1 MTNEDQPSAWSRYLR
16 PTLASLTAY
25 DVPPMEAE
33 ARLHA
38 NECPEPWP
46 QEVLDALAEVIK
58 GIGLGRYPDTSAR
71 SLRKVLG
78 ERHGC
83 DPDRV
88 VLGNG
93 SDEIIY
99 FLAIALAGG
108 PGATPAV
115 VLPTPTFVMYAHIA
129 KVIGLEIREVP
140 LDEQLQLD
148 ETGMRAALADNAA
161 LCFLARP
168 NNPTGTLFDA
178 ELVRQLIADHPATV
192 FVIDEAYSA
201 YAPGTSLWTADGPDN
216 QVHMSTLSKV
226 GLASLRVGYGI
237 ACPELARELNKVRP
251 PYNISQTSMALAEA
265 VLTRFSHVQNEM
277 VARTI
282 ANRDRLAK
290 ILAKIPGA
298 RSFPSAGNL
307 ILVRIGEG
315 ASRLHKQLA
324 AQGVLVRDVSTVPGV
339 RGCLRV
345 SVGASEDLDLL
356 ERALAVA
363 TASDGG

>member
-1 MTNEDQPSAWSRYLR
+1 MSKQDAPPAWSCHLR
-16 PTLASLTAY
+16 PTLAGLTAY
-25 DVPPMEAE
+25 DVIPMEAQ

-46 QEVLDALAEVIK
+46 QEVIDELAEVIK
-58 GIGLGRYPDTSAR
+58 GISLGRYPDTSAR

-78 ERHGC
+78 ERHRC

-93 SDEIIY
+93 SDDIIY
-99 FLAIALAGG
+99 FLCIAMSGK

-115 VLPTPTFVMYAHIA
+115 VLPSPTFVMYTHIA
-129 KVIGLEIREVP
+129 RVIGLEIREVP
-140 LDEQLQLD
+140 LDDDLQLD
-148 ETGMRAALADNAA
+148 EAGMRSALADAAA

-168 NNPTGTLFDA
+168 NNPTGSVFDA
-178 ELVRQLIADHPATV
+178 DLVGRLVADHPKTV
-192 FVIDEAYSA
+192 FVIDEAYAA
-201 YAPGTSLWTADGPDN
+201 YAPGTSLWNPDLPEN

-237 ACPELARELNKVRP
+237 ASPALALELNKIRP
-251 PYNISQTSMALAEA
+251 PYNISQTSMALAET
-265 VLTRFSHVQNEM
+265 VLTRFSHVQDEM
-277 VARTI
+277 VSRTI
-282 ANRDRLAK
+282 ANRHRLQG

-298 RSFPSAGNL
+298 QPFPSAGNL
-307 ILVRIGEG
+307 VLVRVGEN
-315 ASRLHKQLA
+315 ASRLRKQLA
-324 AQGVLVRDVSTVPGV
+324 AQGVLVRDVSSIPGV

-345 SVGASEDLDLL
+345 SVGTSADLDLL

-363 TASDGG
+363 EASNGG

>member
-1 MTNEDQPSAWSRYLR
+1 MSNEDAPSAWSRHLR
-16 PTLASLTAY
+16 PTLANLTAY
-25 DVPPMEAE
+25 DVPPMEAQ

-46 QEVLDALAEVIK
+46 QEVLDALAEVIR
-58 GIGLGRYPDTSAR
+58 GIDLARYPDTSAR

-99 FLAIALAGG
+99 FLCIALSGR
-108 PGATPAV
+108 PGATPTV

-129 KVIGLEIREVP
+129 SVIGFEVREAP
-140 LDEQLQLD
+140 LDEDLQLD
-148 ETGMRAALADNAA
+148 EDGMRAALADDPA

-168 NNPTGTLFDA
+168 NNPTGTVFDA
-178 ELVRQLIADHPATV
+178 GLVRRLVADHPATV
-192 FVIDEAYSA
+192 FVIDEAYAA
-201 YAPGTSLWTADGPDN
+201 YAPGTSLWTPDLPDN

-226 GLASLRVGYGI
+226 GLASLRIGYGI
-237 ACPELARELNKVRP
+237 ASPDLALELNKVRP
-251 PYNISQTSMALAEA
+251 PYNISQTSMALAET
-265 VLTRFSHVQNEM
+265 VLTRFSALQDDM
-277 VARTI
+277 VRRTM
-282 ANRDRLAK
+282 ANRDRLQE

-298 RSFPSAGNL
+298 RPFPSAGNL
-307 ILVRIGEG
+307 VLVRIGEN
-315 ASRLHKQLA
+315 ASRLRSQLA
-324 AQGVLVRDVSTVPGV
+324 AQGVLVRDVSSVPGV

-345 SVGASEDLDLL
+345 SVGTSADLDLL

-363 TASDGG
+363 AASDGS